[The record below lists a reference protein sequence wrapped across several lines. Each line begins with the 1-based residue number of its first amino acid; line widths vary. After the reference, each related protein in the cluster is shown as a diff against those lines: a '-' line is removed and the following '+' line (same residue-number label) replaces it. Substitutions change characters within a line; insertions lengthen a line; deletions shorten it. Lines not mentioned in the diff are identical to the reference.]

1 MIDISSWIRLYR
13 SISFDLFKDRIQFIG
28 LQGSYARDEANEN
41 SDIDPVLILDEFTF
55 DDLQNYKSAMESM
68 PASPPLCGFLSGVQ
82 ELRSW
87 LPGELFQFYYDTIPI
102 HGSLDEIIQK
112 PGKSQAKDAILIGA
126 CGIYHGCVYNYTHS
140 RDHQVLMSLFKS
152 SVFTM
157 QAEYFL
163 NSGIFIR
170 KHSELRQYLSR
181 EEAYILDIASNL
193 YVINDSNFDFLS
205 RTIIDWASN
214 LIK

>member
-87 LPGELFQFYYDTIPI
+87 LPGESFSSFTTTPFQFTALSMKLFR
-102 HGSLDEIIQK
+102 SLGNLRPKTQ
-112 PGKSQAKDAILIGA
+112 
-126 CGIYHGCVYNYTHS
+126 
-140 RDHQVLMSLFKS
+140 
-152 SVFTM
+152 
-157 QAEYFL
+157 FL
-163 NSGIFIR
+163 
-170 KHSELRQYLSR
+170 
-181 EEAYILDIASNL
+181 
-193 YVINDSNFDFLS
+193 
-205 RTIIDWASN
+205 
-214 LIK
+214 